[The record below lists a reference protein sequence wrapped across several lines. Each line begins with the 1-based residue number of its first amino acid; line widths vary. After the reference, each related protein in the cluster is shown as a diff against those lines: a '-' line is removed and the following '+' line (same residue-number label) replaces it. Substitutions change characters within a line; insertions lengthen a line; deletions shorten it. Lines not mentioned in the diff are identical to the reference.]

1 MNQTE
6 AVRVWEFEEIWQ
18 KGSAVLRMSGKHFRG
33 EYGVWLEL
41 AGALPGKEKIIPKAG
56 GRKYDWE
63 GKLVFR
69 LSSDDLGKIG
79 WGLEQPKKGSLV
91 SLLHEYHE
99 KRKQLDITMD
109 GPARFFVSGQ
119 EGASGEEEGKK
130 ISVLLDGG
138 GFWKLRQCVR
148 IGYEGVIWLQNE
160 FEERKR

>member
-6 AVRVWEFEEIWQ
+6 AVRVWEFEEHWQ
-18 KGSAVLRMSGKHFRG
+18 RGSAALRMSGKYFRG

-41 AGALPGKEKIIPKAG
+41 AGALPGKEQIIPKAG

-63 GKLVFR
+63 KKLVFR
-69 LSSDDLGKIG
+69 LSSEDLGRIG
-79 WGLEQPKKGSLV
+79 WGLAAERIACLV
-91 SLLHEYHE
+91 AACVSKNELE
-99 KRKQLDITMD
+99 ITID

-119 EGASGEEEGKK
+119 EGASGKEEGKK
-130 ISVLLDGG
+130 ISVLLDGD